1 MHYEE
6 FIHAVDELRYVLVDA
21 DELKHGLNMQNMEM
35 QEVGSSL
42 LRKLEEL
49 IEAHGVKT
57 NLADAIEQLK
67 KCKLVLDLCAKV
79 NEAIGANSYYQAL
92 KTLDLIERDHLRNI
106 PARILRRYVER
117 QIPICRAHIERKVN
131 LEFSDWLVHIRSIA
145 RDIGKQAVGQASS
158 ARQREVEL
166 GERQRQAEELVS
178 RQGSE
183 LVAPPRIPF
192 FKSSPL
198 LFFVGGRPGLA
209 RKRCLTFWRWR
220 MRRRRGRC

>member
-1 MHYEE
+1 MEIEELCKVHYEE

-21 DELKHGLNMQNMEM
+21 DELKHGLNMQNTEM

-49 IEAHGVKT
+49 IESHGVKT
-57 NLADAIEQLK
+57 NLADAMEQLK

-79 NEAIGANSYYQAL
+79 NEAIGANSFYQAL
-92 KTLDLIERDHLRNI
+92 KTIDLIERDHLRNI

-145 RDIGKQAVGQASS
+145 KDIGKQAVGQASS

-166 GERQRQAEELVS
+166 GERQRQAEEQV
-178 RQGSE
+178 RGSKNIFRTS
-183 LVAPPRIPF
+183 LCFPYPR
-192 FKSSPL
+192 K
-198 LFFVGGRPGLA
+198 G
-209 RKRCLTFWRWR
+209 
-220 MRRRRGRC
+220 